1 MTSGSHAD
9 WLPAGDKPASP
20 GEAVTGGLSSGEPQL
35 VSGRA
40 RVESDGLEAA
50 QGEAEQPPAASGRV
64 LSEDEIAAAGLFQER
79 VLEVSET
86 REEAVVEKRVV
97 VREEVVLR
105 KDVATHVETISDSVR
120 RTEVEVDE
128 LAPPVAP
135 DPRTDP
141 RE

>member
-20 GEAVTGGLSSGEPQL
+20 NTALTSGEPRL

-40 RVESDGLEAA
+40 RVESHGLEAA
-50 QGEAEQPPAASGRV
+50 QGEAEQPAAASGRV

-105 KDVATHVETISDSVR
+105 KDVASHVETISDSVR

-128 LAPPVAP
+128 LAAPVAP